1 MIFEHRDGTDSAAT
15 MSFGIRDEVPIE
27 NGTFEVSDE
36 RTELIERL
44 KELGHTP
51 QGEGEPKKG
60 EPETGEPEEKAE
72 ADLTQFS
79 EEDLVTAS
87 YDQLRSLATQFEDI
101 DGRWG
106 KDKLE
111 ESLILKRREQ
121 DE

>member
-44 KELGHTP
+44 IELGHTP
-51 QGEGEPKKG
+51 QGES
-60 EPETGEPEEKAE
+60 EPEEEEKAE
-72 ADLTQFS
+72 GDLTQFT

-111 ESLILKRREQ
+111 EELILKRREQ